1 MDNVVKSTTKTVTDA
16 SWTSDVLESETPV
29 LVDFWAEWCE
39 PCRKVAPVLDE
50 IAAELGD
57 RIVIAKL
64 NIDENPGVARD
75 YGIMS
80 IPTLAVF
87 KKGEAVSTVV
97 GVQPKGAILRMLEPS
112 L

>member
-1 MDNVVKSTTKTVTDA
+1 MSETVSSNTKTVTDA
-16 SWTSDVLESETPV
+16 SWTSDVLESDKVV
-29 LVDFWAEWCE
+29 LVDFWAEWCG

-50 IAAELGD
+50 IARELGD
-57 RIVIAKL
+57 RVVLAKL

-87 KKGEAVSTVV
+87 KGGKSVASVI
-97 GVQPKGAILRMLEPS
+97 GVQPKGTILKMLETA